1 MGVSR
6 EQRVWGLL
14 GAAAAAWFAIWM
26 LFVPDLVPRYFAW
39 DVHPRAAQVF
49 IGAGYIFRTA
59 FFLNVAF
66 QPDWLR
72 LRWIVWGNLA
82 FTGTLLVATY
92 WHLDQ
97 FHWDILGQTPLGHI
111 WIVLYIL
118 EPVAMIF
125 LLPRGILRADAA
137 ATGGPLHPW
146 FRKYLV
152 AVTAV
157 LLANGLLILA
167 NPTFAATRWPWELNE
182 LDSRIVA
189 AWFLGWSIWS
199 GTMALAADWDE
210 IRRAAELFILCG
222 AAILVASLLSLD
234 AFLPG
239 RKTVP
244 GYLIGLGV
252 LTGAMAVGYAVQ
264 ERRRPTRSA

>member
-1 MGVSR
+1 MRPSMD
-6 EQRVWGLL
+6 QRIWGWL
-14 GAAAAAWFAIWM
+14 GALAAAWFAIWM
-26 LFVPDLVPRYFAW
+26 LFVPQYLPTYFAW
-39 DVHPRAAQVF
+39 DVHPRAAQIF

-66 QPDWLR
+66 EANWLR

-97 FHWDILGQTPLGHI
+97 FNFDILHQTPLGHI

-125 LLPRGILRADAA
+125 LIPPGILRAVAPV
-137 ATGGPLHPW
+137 TGGPLNRW
-146 FRKYLV
+146 FRKFLI

-157 LLANGLLILA
+157 LLMNGLLILA
-167 NPTFAATRWPWELNE
+167 NPGFAAKRWPWELNE

-189 AWFLGWSIWS
+189 AWFLGWSIWA
-199 GTMALAADWDE
+199 GTMALARDWDE
-210 IRRAAELFILCG
+210 IRRAAQLFILCG
-222 AAILVASLLSLD
+222 TVLIVASVLNLD
-234 AFLPG
+234 AFIPG
-239 RKTVP
+239 KNTLS
-244 GYLIGLGV
+244 GFIGGLVV
-252 LTGAMAVGYAVQ
+252 LTAGMAAGYVYQ
-264 ERRRPTRSA
+264 ERRRPAPYA